1 MKFRLDRDTL
11 ADAVA
16 WVARGLPARPPAPV
30 LAGLHLTAAADDGG
44 SLAMAAFDYEI
55 SARAELVA
63 EVIEGGEVLVSG
75 RLLTE
80 ISRLLPEQPV
90 VVEIDGPRAILTC
103 GTSTF
108 TLPCMPLED
117 YPTLPP
123 MPAKI
128 GAVESS
134 AFAQA
139 VSQTALAATKDET
152 LPLLTGV
159 MIEFGPEKLTF
170 LATDRYRLAIREIP
184 WTSTDPEVSAMALVK
199 AKTLQDLAKAFPHTE
214 QVSLALSPG
223 GGSEIIGFEAQGRH
237 STSLLIQG
245 DYPAVRRLLPTGATS
260 GAVVSVPAL
269 VEAVR
274 RVSLVAD
281 RNTPLQIA
289 FSAGEAVLNAGSGDD
304 AKASEV
310 IEATLTGEDI
320 AVAFNPGYL
329 IDGLSVITSPY
340 VHVAMSGVTKPVL
353 FQGKD
358 SVDGQLV
365 PDFQYLLVPIRFA
378 V

>member
-11 ADAVA
+11 ADAVT
-16 WVARGLPARPPAPV
+16 WVARGLPTRPPAPV
-30 LAGLHLTAAADDGG
+30 LAGLHLTASPVDGG
-44 SLAMAAFDYEI
+44 SLAMAAFDYEV
-55 SARAELVA
+55 SARAELGAEVA
-63 EVIEGGEVLVSG
+63 EGGDILVSG
-75 RLLTE
+75 KLLTE
-80 ISRLLPEQPV
+80 ISRLLPDQPV
-90 VVEIDGPRAILTC
+90 VVEIDGPRAVLTC

-117 YPTLPP
+117 YPTLPA
-123 MPAKI
+123 MPQRI
-128 GAVESS
+128 GAIGSG
-134 AFAQA
+134 AFMEA
-139 VSQTALAATKDET
+139 VGQTAIAATKDET

-159 MIEFGPEKLTF
+159 MIEFQADKLTF

-184 WTSTDPEVSAMALVK
+184 WSSTDPDVSAMALVK

-214 QVSLALSPG
+214 EISVALSPG
-223 GGSEIIGFEAQGRH
+223 GVSEVIGFEAAGRH

-245 DYPAVRRLLPTGATS
+245 DYPAVRRLLPAGATS

-320 AVAFNPGYL
+320 AVAFNPTYL
-329 IDGLSVITSPY
+329 IDGLSVMSSPY
-340 VHVAMSGVTKPVL
+340 VHVAMSGVTRPVL

-358 SVDGQLV
+358 SLDGELA